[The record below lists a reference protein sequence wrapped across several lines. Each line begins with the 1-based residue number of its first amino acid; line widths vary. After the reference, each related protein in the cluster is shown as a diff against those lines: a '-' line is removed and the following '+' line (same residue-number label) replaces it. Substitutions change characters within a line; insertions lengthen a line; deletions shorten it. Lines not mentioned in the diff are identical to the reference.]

1 MESFFSRNSNY
12 RIKKFSLSFSLLIR
26 ERISI
31 KMWNTLVRIIIG
43 IFTTFYFLFSYYYE
57 NTYFLENA
65 FIQLFKI
72 TFKKINYSIY
82 TYLKG
87 KPLTFF
93 KTTTFKINSPNF
105 KKKLLKSTH
114 EKRSKNE

>member
-12 RIKKFSLSFSLLIR
+12 RIKKFSLSLLIR

-31 KMWNTLVRIIIG
+31 KMWNTLVRVIIG
-43 IFTTFYFLFSYYYE
+43 IFTTFYFLFSYYYK

-82 TYLKG
+82 TYLK
-87 KPLTFF
+87 
-93 KTTTFKINSPNF
+93 
-105 KKKLLKSTH
+105 KKF
-114 EKRSKNE
+114 